1 MSFKLD
7 AMIEVMDIV
16 AGLNPISI
24 VTELRLQ
31 HAQGNK
37 YAGVNVRK
45 VRLIFARFC
54 DTLARMVNPEHFST
68 FCSGNNQQYA
78 G

>member
-1 MSFKLD
+1 MMEIYTL
-7 AMIEVMDIV
+7 
-16 AGLNPISI
+16 GLNPISI

-45 VRLIFARFC
+45 VIVFFHLGREPASLGSTPTFRL
-54 DTLARMVNPEHFST
+54 
-68 FCSGNNQQYA
+68 
-78 G
+78 